1 MSKLKSTEITWSSWH
16 VNWKMLKTKLVA
28 VIALISLFLTTTAF
42 SNPDLHDNCNLVEK
56 ETSKLIKE
64 KNNRYL
70 QTSEQPKIIVKTVN
84 RVDHL
89 TPKKLSKYKRTVFI
103 VVGYKDKKKN
113 VQIYSSKDLH
123 SAFTADIRGNI
134 IRSQSDQ
141 LRSNNKK
148 EFNKGLRFVFRACAT
163 TIDQRYQYALDK
175 YDLSNDE
182 RTQLTHPR
190 RLALPIALALVLV
203 IGGLLYFFKSNMQLK
218 K

>member
-1 MSKLKSTEITWSSWH
+1 
-16 VNWKMLKTKLVA
+16 MLKTKLVA
-28 VIALISLFLTTTAF
+28 VIALFGLFLTTTAF

-103 VVGYKDKKKN
+103 IVGYKDKKKN

-148 EFNKGLRFVFRACAT
+148 EFNEGLRFVFRACAT

>member
-1 MSKLKSTEITWSSWH
+1 
-16 VNWKMLKTKLVA
+16 MLKTKLVA

-103 VVGYKDKKKN
+103 IVGYKDKKKN

-203 IGGLLYFFKSNMQLK
+203 IGGLLYFFKTNMQLK

>member
-1 MSKLKSTEITWSSWH
+1 
-16 VNWKMLKTKLVA
+16 MLKTKLVA

-103 VVGYKDKKKN
+103 IVGYKDKKKN
-113 VQIYSSKDLH
+113 AQIYSSKDLH

-203 IGGLLYFFKSNMQLK
+203 IGGLLYFFKTNMQLK

>member
-1 MSKLKSTEITWSSWH
+1 
-16 VNWKMLKTKLVA
+16 MLKTKLVA
-28 VIALISLFLTTTAF
+28 VIALFGLFLTTTAF

-103 VVGYKDKKKN
+103 IVGYKDKKKN

-190 RLALPIALALVLV
+190 RLALPIAFALVLV

>member
-1 MSKLKSTEITWSSWH
+1 
-16 VNWKMLKTKLVA
+16 MLKTKLVA

-42 SNPDLHDNCNLVEK
+42 SNQDLHDNCNLVEK

-203 IGGLLYFFKSNMQLK
+203 IGGLLYFFKTNMQLK

>member
-1 MSKLKSTEITWSSWH
+1 
-16 VNWKMLKTKLVA
+16 MLKTKLVA
-28 VIALISLFLTTTAF
+28 VIALFGLFLTTTAF

-103 VVGYKDKKKN
+103 IVGYKDKKKN

-148 EFNKGLRFVFRACAT
+148 EFNKSLRFVFRACAT

-203 IGGLLYFFKSNMQLK
+203 IGGLLYFFKTNMQLK

>member
-1 MSKLKSTEITWSSWH
+1 
-16 VNWKMLKTKLVA
+16 MLKTKLVA

-70 QTSEQPKIIVKTVN
+70 QTSEQPKIIVRTVN

-182 RTQLTHPR
+182 RT
-190 RLALPIALALVLV
+190 
-203 IGGLLYFFKSNMQLK
+203 
-218 K
+218 

>member
-1 MSKLKSTEITWSSWH
+1 
-16 VNWKMLKTKLVA
+16 MLKTKLVA
-28 VIALISLFLTTTAF
+28 VIALIGLFLTMTAF

-103 VVGYKDKKKN
+103 IVGYKDKKKN

-203 IGGLLYFFKSNMQLK
+203 IGGLLYFFKTNMQLK

>member
-1 MSKLKSTEITWSSWH
+1 
-16 VNWKMLKTKLVA
+16 MLKTKLVA
-28 VIALISLFLTTTAF
+28 VIALIGLFLTTTAF

-70 QTSEQPKIIVKTVN
+70 QTSEQPKIIVRTVN

-203 IGGLLYFFKSNMQLK
+203 IGGLLYFFKTNMQLK